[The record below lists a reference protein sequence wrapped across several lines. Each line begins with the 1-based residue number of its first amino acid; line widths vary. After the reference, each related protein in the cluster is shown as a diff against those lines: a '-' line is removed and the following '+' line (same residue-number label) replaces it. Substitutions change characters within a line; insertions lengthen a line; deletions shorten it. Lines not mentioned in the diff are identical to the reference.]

1 MADTVKLD
9 SAKAIPRAW
18 RILMYAVSIMGFG
31 NVAMCSWL
39 PAKLRMATV
48 VYHGLSLLIHIINA
62 IIFLVGFQFTGPFY
76 ILIPKLNI
84 LFLVI
89 CGAALCAANFFAT
102 LTQRPN
108 ACLYN
113 WAKYNIGEEK
123 SNLQAICVFLVPALT
138 TLFSLIT
145 CYYHGNMMYIYEDEI
160 IDTLSPLFV
169 GWPSIQRIMYW
180 KLVFISELIKL
191 AATLYSA
198 LSGIIMIEIYI
209 CVLALYEDLLAICT
223 KQHVSQCELQVWRR
237 KYRCLENTVR
247 SVNGY
252 LGGSVLV
259 LLALGVSSSILAT
272 YYIFGEGIVDPGLV
286 LPFCNMVVVMAS
298 LTLPSAALSAKV
310 SRTMRKA

>member
-39 PAKLRMATV
+39 PAKLRTATV

-62 IIFLVGFQFTGPFY
+62 IIFMVGFQFTGPFY

-102 LTQRPN
+102 PTQRPN

-123 SNLQAICVFLVPALT
+123 STLQAICVFLVPALT
-138 TLFSLIT
+138 TLFFPNNVLLPWQYDVYLWRWNNRYVIPTFCWLAKYPENNVLEVGLHQRAYKIGSYPIFGFVGHHYDWNLHLCFGFVWRFI
-145 CYYHGNMMYIYEDEI
+145 GNMYKATRVAVWAAGLATKISMSRKHCEI
-160 IDTLSPLFV
+160 CEWLLGRTRSR
-169 GWPSIQRIMYW
+169 PSRTGCIQ
-180 KLVFISELIKL
+180 L
-191 AATLYSA
+191 
-198 LSGIIMIEIYI
+198 
-209 CVLALYEDLLAICT
+209 DP
-223 KQHVSQCELQVWRR
+223 
-237 KYRCLENTVR
+237 
-247 SVNGY
+247 GY
-252 LGGSVLV
+252 LLYLRRGNSR
-259 LLALGVSSSILAT
+259 SR
-272 YYIFGEGIVDPGLV
+272 P
-286 LPFCNMVVVMAS
+286 CAS
-298 LTLPSAALSAKV
+298 FL
-310 SRTMRKA
+310 